1 MSCTIVMDSCI
12 LLIPSGKQAIGGIGV
27 QVQNH
32 TAFPEEHA
40 EEVRNQGMLRFT
52 PFSETDIKNIHA

>member
-1 MSCTIVMDSCI
+1 MNTIVMDCCF

-32 TAFPEEHA
+32 AVFPEAHA
-40 EEVRNQGMLRFT
+40 EEVRNQGMFGFT
-52 PFSETDIKNIHA
+52 PFSETDIEHVHA